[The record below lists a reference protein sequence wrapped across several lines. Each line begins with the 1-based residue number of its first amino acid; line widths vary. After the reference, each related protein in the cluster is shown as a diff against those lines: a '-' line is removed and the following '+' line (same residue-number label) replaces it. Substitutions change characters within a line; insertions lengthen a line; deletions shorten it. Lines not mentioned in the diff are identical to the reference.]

1 MQSSL
6 SSNSPSKTPKWQIA
20 AVWLLRLVVGG
31 VFVVSGFAKAIDPW
45 GTLFKTEEYLI
56 AWDMLQPRTLTLMA
70 ALIQSWGEFLLGAL
84 LLLGCYR
91 RVTPVLSAALMV
103 FMTSLTLY
111 IWIADPVADCGCFG
125 DLIIL
130 SNGATFAKNILIDL
144 LIVGLIFWNQKVRGV
159 FTPYTQWMV
168 GGALTI
174 FVAAVSFLG
183 YNVQPLLDFRRF
195 PTGTSLLSTAEPT
208 GDVVYSF
215 IYEKKGKRESFT
227 EDNLPDSTWT
237 FVDRELTSGSEKLDD
252 TFTILDDD
260 SNDITADIIEPEGRQ
275 MLIVIPEIERVNPSY
290 TYIINE
296 IERDLSAHDILMV
309 TLVSPD
315 SRGIQWWRD
324 ISMSE
329 TPIYSAEPTL
339 LKELVRGKVGL
350 VFLNNGVVRWKRSM
364 MAFDIENPYQSM
376 KDASEYPDH
385 ILGRLVIG
393 LIMALGA
400 ILFIDLTGITINSL
414 VNRFKRKKA

>member
-1 MQSSL
+1 MQFSL

-125 DLIIL
+125 DLITL

-144 LIVGLIFWNQKVRGV
+144 LIVGLILWNQKVRGV

-215 IYEKKGKRESFT
+215 IYEKNGKRESFT

-237 FVDRELTSGSEKLDD
+237 FVNRELTSGSEKLDD

-296 IERDLSAHDILMV
+296 IERELSAHDIPMV

-329 TPIYSAEPTL
+329 SPIYSAEPTL